1 VSDPAIRTT
10 CPYCGVGCGVLATPD
25 GLGGAAIAGD
35 PDHPANFGR
44 LCVKGT
50 ALGETL
56 SLEGRLLHPEI
67 GGRLVSWDEAL
78 DAVADSIGDALADHG
93 PQSVALYVSGQ
104 LLTEDYYVANKLM
117 KGFIG
122 SPNLDTNSRLCM
134 ASSVAGHRR
143 GFGAD
148 AVPGCYEDL
157 ELADLVVL
165 VGSNLAWCHPVL
177 YGRLEDA
184 RAKRGTRVVLIDPR
198 RTASCVAADLHLPLL
213 PGSDATLL
221 NGLLVELDRRG
232 LVDRVA
238 VAARVGGLRTALAV
252 ARQTAPDATTVA
264 ATCGLDPADVA
275 RFFDLFAR
283 HERVVT
289 AFSQG
294 VNQSS
299 SGTDKVNAILNL
311 HLATGRIGR
320 PGMGP
325 FSLTGQPNA
334 MGGRE
339 VGALANQL
347 AAHMDYDDPEA
358 VDRVRRFWRAPSIA
372 QGPGPKA
379 VELFERVVAGDIRVL
394 WIIATNPAVSLPHS
408 NRVRRALERCPHVI
422 VSDAMRWSDTVARA
436 HIRLPALAWG
446 EKDGTVTNS
455 ERRISRQR
463 AFLPQPGE
471 ARPDWWILSQVA
483 RRLGFGAEFGY
494 RGPADIFREHAALS
508 GFENDGKRVF
518 DLSAMASIDEAAYAA
533 MAPVQWPVT
542 RALPRGTARLFGD
555 GRFATA
561 DGRAQLVPVVPRP
574 PAYRTNPD
582 FPVLLL
588 TGRERDHWHTLNRT
602 SKSPRLALREPEP
615 RLAVHPEDAH
625 RLGLAEGG
633 LARIESRWGS
643 MLARVRLSLDQS
655 RGTAFAP
662 MHWNDQFAADAR
674 VNAVAHPAV
683 DEISGQPELKHIPVR
698 LTAVPHQWEA
708 IALLRARPAGA
719 SVPYWVLA
727 PADGHWRLIAA
738 GPGDPAAAFDALAGT
753 LPPGA
758 RLILRDPAGV
768 HFRLALIA
776 EARLQ
781 AWIHVGPPGASPET
795 QWVASLFTQETIAPY
810 ERWAL
815 LAGHAGP
822 LGLPEGPIVCA
833 CHGVGRAR
841 IIRTIREHRL
851 ADVGGIGRAL
861 GAGRG
866 CGTCV
871 PELRALVAETATG
884 AA

>member
-1 VSDPAIRTT
+1 MSETAVRTT
-10 CPYCGVGCGVLATPD
+10 CPYCGVGCGVLATAD
-25 GLGGAAIAGD
+25 GRGEAAIAGD

-67 GGRLVSWDEAL
+67 DGRRVSWDEAL
-78 DAVADSIGDALADHG
+78 AAVAAGFRDALSRFG
-93 PQSVALYVSGQ
+93 PQSVAFYVSGQ

-117 KGFIG
+117 KGFIA

-134 ASSVAGHRR
+134 ASAVAGHRR

-148 AVPGCYEDL
+148 VVPGCYEDL

-177 YGRLEDA
+177 HQRLETA
-184 RAKRGTRVVLIDPR
+184 RTRRGTRIVVIDPR
-198 RTASCVAADLHLPLL
+198 RTASCTAADLHLALI

-221 NGLLVELDRRG
+221 DGLLVELERRG

-238 VAARVGGLRTALAV
+238 LAARASGLAETLQA
-252 ARQTAPDATTVA
+252 ARAAAPDITTVA
-264 ATCGLDPADVA
+264 ARCGLDVADVA

-311 HLATGRIGR
+311 HVATGRIGR

-347 AAHMDYDDPEA
+347 AAHMDYDDPQA
-358 VDRVRRFWRAPSIA
+358 VDRVQRFWHAPSLA
-372 QGPGPKA
+372 RGPGPKA
-379 VELFERVVAGDIRVL
+379 VEMFDRVAAGDIRAL
-394 WIIATNPAVSLPHS
+394 WIIATNPAVSLPQS
-408 NRVRRALERCPHVI
+408 DRVRRALERCPLVI

-471 ARPDWWILSQVA
+471 AQPDWWILAQVA
-483 RRLGFGAEFGY
+483 RRLGFGAAFDYAGS
-494 RGPADIFREHAALS
+494 ADIFREHAALS
-508 GFENDGKRVF
+508 GFENGGRRIF
-518 DLSAMASIDEAAYAA
+518 DISSFAAIDDASYAA
-533 MAPVQWPVT
+533 LEPLQWPVT
-542 RALPRGTARLFGD
+542 DAAPRGTARLFGD

-561 DGRAQLVPVVPRP
+561 DGRARLMPVTPRP
-574 PAYRTNPD
+574 PAYRTD
-582 FPVLLL
+582 RAFPIVLL

-615 RLAVHPEDAH
+615 RVAIHPDDAQ
-625 RLGLAEGG
+625 LFGLADGG
-633 LARIESRWGS
+633 LVRVESLWGS
-643 MLARVRLSLDQS
+643 MLARVGVNPGQAK
-655 RGTAFAP
+655 GTAFAP
-662 MHWNDQFAADAR
+662 MHWNDQFAGDAR
-674 VNAVAHPAV
+674 VNALAHGAV
-683 DEISGQPELKHIPVR
+683 DDVSGQPELKHIPVR
-698 LTAVPHQWEA
+698 LVPVAHQWEA
-708 IALLRARPAGA
+708 VALLRTRPHAIA
-719 SVPYWVLA
+719 APYWVLA
-727 PADGHWRLIAA
+727 PAHGHWRLLAA
-738 GPGDPAAAFDALAGT
+738 GSGDPAAAFDALAEA
-753 LPPGA
+753 LPLGQ
-758 RLILRDPAGV
+758 RLALRDPADA
-768 HFRLALIA
+768 HFRLAVIA
-776 EARLQ
+776 EARLA
-781 AWIHVGPPGASPET
+781 AWINVGPPGAMPET
-795 QWVASLFTQETIAPY
+795 AWVAALFAKDAIAPD
-810 ERWAL
+810 ERRAV
-815 LAGHAGP
+815 LAGRAGP
-822 LGLPEGPIVCA
+822 SLLPEGPIVCA
-833 CHGVGRAR
+833 CHGVGRTR
-841 IIRTIREHRL
+841 IVRAIREYRI
-851 ADVGGIGRAL
+851 ADVLGVGRTL
-861 GAGRG
+861 GAGTG

-871 PELRALVAETATG
+871 PELRALLAEVATE